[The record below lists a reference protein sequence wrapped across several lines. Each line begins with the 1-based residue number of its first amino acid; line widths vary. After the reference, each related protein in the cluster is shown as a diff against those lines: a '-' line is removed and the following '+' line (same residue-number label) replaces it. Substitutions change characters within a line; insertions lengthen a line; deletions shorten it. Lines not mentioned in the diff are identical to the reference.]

1 MAMVLTG
8 VVAGSVASLALARVL
23 SKLLYGVSPSD
34 PVTFVAVVFAL
45 AGVAL
50 AAIYIP
56 ARRAVRIDP
65 VVAIRYE

>member
-1 MAMVLTG
+1 MVATG
-8 VVAGSVASLALARVL
+8 VAAGSVASLALARLL
-23 SKLLYGVSPSD
+23 SKLLYGVRPSD
-34 PVTFVAVVFAL
+34 PVTFVAVIFAV

-65 VVAIRYE
+65 IIAIRYE